1 VSAVRVRIAVIVMAL
16 LLALYLVFA
25 IRYGVLLIGIGE
37 PVAVGLGVALF
48 VLPVLALGLMVAEIL
63 FAVRAEGLAKRLEA
77 EGGMPTEELPLRP
90 SGRIDRAAADVVF
103 PRYKEAVEADPENW
117 RPWYRL
123 ALAYDASGDRRR
135 ARWATRTAIRL
146 SRVNNNPS
154 QLEL

>member
-1 VSAVRVRIAVIVMAL
+1 VRIRIAVVVMAL
-16 LLALYLVFA
+16 LLGLYLVFA
-25 IRYGVLLIGIGE
+25 IRYGVLLIRVGE

-48 VLPVLALGLMVAEIL
+48 VLPVLALGLMIAEIV

-77 EGGMPTEELPLRP
+77 EGGLPSEELPLRP
-90 SGRIDRAAADVVF
+90 SGRIERAAADAVF

-123 ALAYDASGDRRR
+123 ALAYDAAGDRRR

-146 SRVNNNPS
+146 SRIPARS
-154 QLEL
+154 